1 MIFKNPYFFALL
13 AVIIPYIL
21 WYALKYKKS
30 QPALKMPET
39 AKYRYVPKSF
49 RIYLMHVPFILR
61 IILLILVVIIL
72 ARPQSKNTWSNTDVE
87 GIDMMLAVDVSTSM
101 LAQDFKPNRVEALKE
116 IAKRFIETRP
126 NDNIGLTV
134 FAGEAY
140 TQCPLTIDH
149 SILMSLYETV
159 DCQMAANG
167 TLEDGTAI
175 GDGIMN
181 SLIRLRDSKAKSK
194 VLILLTDGVNNRG
207 NISPMTATEIAKKNK
222 VRIYT
227 VGIGKNGMA
236 MYPLPT
242 GGTVMMPTEIDEK
255 TMTDIAELTG
265 GKYFRAKKNS
275 ELEEIYREI
284 DKMERTK
291 FNVTQYS
298 KRNELYE
305 PFAVAAL
312 IVFLLELLMRLVVL
326 KRLP

>member
-30 QPALKMPET
+30 QPALQMPDT
-39 AKYRYVPKSF
+39 AMYSYVPKSF
-49 RIYLMHVPFILR
+49 RSYHMHDPFILR
-61 IILLILVVIIL
+61 IILLILLVIIL

-207 NISPMTATEIAKKNK
+207 NISPMTAAEIAKKNK